1 MQSVITAQLTKN
13 RELLSKLIQED
24 RIDEP
29 TAAKHM
35 MDSERLAASG
45 VVLELR
51 YEPTP
56 QL

>member
-1 MQSVITAQLTKN
+1 MKSITTQLNSN
-13 RELLSKLIQED
+13 RELLSQLIQEG

-35 MDSERLAASG
+35 MDAEALAESG

-51 YEPTP
+51 AES
-56 QL
+56 